1 MDSLYSRYAGALLSI
16 AIEENKIEVYRNK
29 IKVWKN
35 LIMENQDLIHLFSS
49 YFISKEEK
57 EQIIDQLFVEE
68 EENIKN
74 FIKVIVQNKRA
85 NSILKIF
92 DEFISECNEK
102 LEISEGIVYSV
113 EKLSKEQL
121 DALEKNLS
129 IRLNSKVELV
139 NLIDERL
146 IGGLKVVVKDKI
158 FDGSIKNKL
167 EKLKESL
174 M

>member
-35 LIMENQDLIHLFSS
+35 LIMENQDLLHLFSS

>member
-57 EQIIDQLFVEE
+57 EQIIDQLFVDE

-139 NLIDERL
+139 ILIDARL

>member
-16 AIEENKIEVYRNK
+16 AIEENKIEVYRTK

-57 EQIIDQLFVEE
+57 EQIIDQLFVDE

>member
-57 EQIIDQLFVEE
+57 EQIIDQLFVDE

>member
-57 EQIIDQLFVEE
+57 EQIIDQLFLDE

-113 EKLSKEQL
+113 EKLSKEEL